1 MFPSFRRQAA
11 LGCNASCSM
20 YWVRHKHD
28 LSSIV
33 LIPSCEKSRSL
44 SQLIQ
49 SLTCAL
55 VACTSFIGVIIGA
68 SVATSSETAAKVL
81 GAINAG
87 CFIYLGPL
95 IPHVL
100 ASTQLALIN
109 FNSFPGFR
117 LAIRHVIPKLST
129 LVEIPLHFLVFN
141 GEFTQ
146 QQAQPMLLCLL
157 VLAFLLT
164 PSWQLVGF
172 QCSS

>member
-1 MFPSFRRQAA
+1 MMFPSFRRQAA

-33 LIPSCEKSRSL
+33 LIPFCEKSRS
-44 SQLIQ
+44 LIQ
-49 SLTCAL
+49 SLTCAS

-87 CFIYLGPL
+87 CFIYLGLL

-100 ASTQLALIN
+100 AST
-109 FNSFPGFR
+109 
-117 LAIRHVIPKLST
+117 
-129 LVEIPLHFLVFN
+129 
-141 GEFTQ
+141 
-146 QQAQPMLLCLL
+146 
-157 VLAFLLT
+157 
-164 PSWQLVGF
+164 
-172 QCSS
+172 

>member
-1 MFPSFRRQAA
+1 MFPSFRRQAV
-11 LGCNASCSM
+11 LGCNALCSM

-28 LSSIV
+28 LSSM
-33 LIPSCEKSRSL
+33 LSFFLRQL

-49 SLTCAL
+49 SPTCTS

-81 GAINAG
+81 GAFNAG

-100 ASTQLALIN
+100 VSTIN
-109 FNSFPGFR
+109 FNSFSGFR

-146 QQAQPMLLCLL
+146 LHAARRSKYFCALQFSHLC
-157 VLAFLLT
+157 
-164 PSWQLVGF
+164 
-172 QCSS
+172 